1 MTNER
6 IELGFCEE
14 INHGASEEYQIQQV
28 VVMERRKALENSLS
42 EEQRYLLAALEEEQ
56 GDLSYIESRDMF
68 YAGFVNGEESQVI
81 AG

>member
-1 MTNER
+1 MTNEK

-14 INHGASEEYQIQQV
+14 INRGVSEEYQIQQV
-28 VVMERRKALENSLS
+28 AVMEKRKALKDSLS

>member
-14 INHGASEEYQIQQV
+14 INRGVSEEYQIQQV
-28 VVMERRKALENSLS
+28 AVMEKRKALKDSLS
-42 EEQRYLLAALEEEQ
+42 EEQLYLLAALEEEQ
-56 GDLSYIESRDMF
+56 GDLSYIESSDMF
-68 YAGFVNGEESQVI
+68 YAGFVNGEESHVI

>member
-1 MTNER
+1 MTNEK

-28 VVMERRKALENSLS
+28 AVMEKRKALENSLN
-42 EEQRYLLAALEEEQ
+42 EEQRYLLEALEDEQ
-56 GDLSYIESRDMF
+56 GDLRYIESRDMF
-68 YAGFVNGEESQVI
+68 YAGFVNGEESHVI

>member
-1 MTNER
+1 MTNEK

-14 INHGASEEYQIQQV
+14 INRGASEEYQIQQV
-28 VVMERRKALENSLS
+28 AVMEKRKALKDSLS
-42 EEQRYLLAALEEEQ
+42 EEQRYLLEALEDEQ
-56 GDLSYIESRDMF
+56 GDLRYIESRDMF